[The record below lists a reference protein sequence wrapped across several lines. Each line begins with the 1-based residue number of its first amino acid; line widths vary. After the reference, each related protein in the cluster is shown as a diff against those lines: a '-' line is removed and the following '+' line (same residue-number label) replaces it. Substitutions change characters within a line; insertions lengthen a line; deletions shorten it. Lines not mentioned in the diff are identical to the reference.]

1 MLLDRVIEGVM
12 MGESKSVAKALG
24 LLGAYEIKKGYD
36 VMEGTLNS

>member
-1 MLLDRVIEGVM
+1 
-12 MGESKSVAKALG
+12 MGELKRAAKALS